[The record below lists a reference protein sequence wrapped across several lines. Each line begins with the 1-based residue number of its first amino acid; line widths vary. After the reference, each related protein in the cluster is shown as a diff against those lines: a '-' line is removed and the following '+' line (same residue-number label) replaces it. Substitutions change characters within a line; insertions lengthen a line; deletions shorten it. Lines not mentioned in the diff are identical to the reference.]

1 MTTFAEYLN
10 MADKTYGEG
19 TLTLGSQQRDTNH
32 IPTGIFTLDFAL
44 HGGIPEGK
52 MTEFVGWE
60 GSGKSTAALMCVANY
75 QAKYQEKI
83 VLLAD
88 TEDAFDRDWAAQLGV
103 DLDRLL
109 LINENSAEKL
119 IDIID
124 GAKDVDEIGMV
135 LVDSLAEMMPTS
147 ELQKSAVDNQK
158 IAYRALIV
166 GKLITT
172 ISAVQLYRNKKGSN
186 MTFLLINQQRTNPA
200 QMFGDNTV
208 IPGGKQQVFKA
219 TVIVRF
225 SLKKKHSQD
234 TAEGVK
240 DVHVRNDHAFKIKKS
255 RLGASITD
263 GEFELVCGPNQEVP
277 IGTISD
283 HEVVL
288 GYMKKYGHYTG
299 GGQARKIEGCDEVFK
314 NKDEAAN
321 YLRQNEHFFKMC
333 KARLIALQR
342 LEANKQPVP
351 PDNYLITQIPEGWEI
366 HGVS

>member
-1 MTTFAEYLN
+1 MTTLSEYLN
-10 MADKTYGEG
+10 MADKSYGEG
-19 TLTLGSQQRDTNH
+19 TLTLGSQQVTPNH
-32 IPTGIFTLDFAL
+32 IPTGIFVLDYAL
-44 HGGIPEGK
+44 LGGVPEGK

-75 QAKYQEKI
+75 QAKYPDKM

-88 TEDAFDRDWAAQLGV
+88 TEDAFDRDWAMQLGV
-103 DLDRLL
+103 DLDRLI

-124 GAKDVDEIGMV
+124 GSKDVDEIGMV

-158 IAYRALIV
+158 IAYRALII
-166 GKLITT
+166 GKLMTT
-172 ISAVQLYRNKKGSN
+172 ISAVQLYRNKNGNK

-219 TVIVRF
+219 MAIVRF
-225 SLKKKHSQD
+225 SLKKKHTQD
-234 TAEGVK
+234 TPEGVK

-277 IGTISD
+277 IGVVSD

-299 GGQARKIEGCDEVFK
+299 GGQARKIVGCDEVFK
-314 NKDEAAN
+314 NKDEAAQ
-321 YLRQNEHFFKMC
+321 YLRTHDEFFKLC

-342 LEANKQPVP
+342 LEANKQPIP
-351 PDNYLITQIPEGWEI
+351 PDDYLITHIPAGWEI